1 MFVWPTP
8 YRFDHFK
15 DLPVR
20 INRVTGAMEFL
31 SATSGPARPT
41 ASFRRGSASCLVKLV
56 ATLSGNAGFAS
67 GRFGGKLY
75 KEPHIATRLNS
86 VTGSPRTTEELLAA
100 SGLEQIQVAQTS
112 VFEVNKCLSAGEGF
126 LARP

>member
-31 SATSGPARPT
+31 SATKWTSPADVPL
-41 ASFRRGSASCLVKLV
+41 SAGVPRVAGEVV

-67 GRFGGKLY
+67 GRFGGK
-75 KEPHIATRLNS
+75 
-86 VTGSPRTTEELLAA
+86 
-100 SGLEQIQVAQTS
+100 
-112 VFEVNKCLSAGEGF
+112 F
-126 LARP
+126 L